1 MLLHFEGWDIDLKL
15 SNKKFPLSVYI
26 ACSFLVFSIAL
37 ISIMW
42 IFQTVLL
49 DPFYRTVKTHQVE
62 RCAKSVVHNI
72 MEEDLYTMILEIED
86 QNDMSVSVYN
96 TNITPFQPIYTSKRF
111 MNASSMVNM
120 ASIYQ
125 YYKAAVNN
133 GGETALRSKNGRLIQ
148 YENFH
153 KFEPPLD
160 KMSVEVYAYATVLET
175 NGFEYIVLV
184 ESEITPVTS
193 TVETLRF
200 QLILITI
207 IIILV
212 SIFIAVITAH
222 YLSKPI
228 RETNEK
234 AKQLAMQN
242 YDITFKGGNYKELCE
257 LNDTLTYSA
266 KELSKVDNLRKE
278 LIANISHDL
287 RTPLTMITGYSEVM
301 RDLPG
306 ENTPENVQIIID
318 EANRLSSL
326 VNDLLDISKLE
337 SGAVSMQNSVF
348 NLTECIKGIFKRY
361 TALIKQDGYNIV
373 FEHTQDVYI
382 NADELRI
389 SQVMYNLINNA
400 INYCGDDKT
409 VIVKQTVLNTRVC
422 IAVIDH
428 GVGIDETKLEYI
440 WDRYYKVDKE
450 HKRSVIGT
458 GLGLSI
464 VKNILLKYNAEFGV
478 KSKENVGS
486 DFWFIL
492 PLACDSDENSI

>member
-1 MLLHFEGWDIDLKL
+1 MKL
-15 SNKKFPLSVYI
+15 NNKKFPLSVYI
-26 ACSFLVFSIAL
+26 ACSFLVFSILL

-72 MEEDLYTMILEIED
+72 KEEDLKTMILEIED
-86 QNDMSVSVYN
+86 QNDMSVSVYDT
-96 TNITPFQPIYTSKRF
+96 TNELFFPVYTPQRF
-111 MNASSMVNM
+111 MSPSSIVNM
-120 ASIYQ
+120 SSIYQ
-125 YYKAAVNN
+125 YYRTAVEN
-133 GGETALRSKNGRLIQ
+133 GGEATLKSKNGRLMQ
-148 YENFH
+148 DDYFH
-153 KFEPPLD
+153 GFEPPLD
-160 KMSVEVYAYATVLET
+160 KKTVEVYAFVTVFET
-175 NGFEYIVLV
+175 NGNQYMVLV

-207 IIILV
+207 IIVLV
-212 SIFIAVITAH
+212 SIFIAVMTAH

-337 SGAVSMQNSVF
+337 SGAISMKNCKF
-348 NLTECIKGIFKRY
+348 NLTECIKSIFNRY
-361 TALIKQDGYNIV
+361 TTLIRQDGYNII

-382 NADELRI
+382 YADELRI

-400 INYCGDDKT
+400 INYCGDYKT
-409 VIVKQTVLNTRVC
+409 VIVRQTISSNNVC
-422 IAVIDH
+422 IEVIDH
-428 GVGIDETKLEYI
+428 GVGIEQSKLEYI

-478 KSKENVGS
+478 KSKEGEGS

-492 PLACDSDENSI
+492 PLADDSNDSSI

>member
-1 MLLHFEGWDIDLKL
+1 MCLAVLIVWYSITRR
-15 SNKKFPLSVYI
+15 
-26 ACSFLVFSIAL
+26 ASF
-37 ISIMW
+37 
-42 IFQTVLL
+42 
-49 DPFYRTVKTHQVE
+49 VK
-62 RCAKSVVHNI
+62 RW
-72 MEEDLYTMILEIED
+72 
-86 QNDMSVSVYN
+86 
-96 TNITPFQPIYTSKRF
+96 
-111 MNASSMVNM
+111 

-160 KMSVEVYAYATVLET
+160 KMSVEVYAYATVFET

-301 RDLPG
+301 RDLPK

-348 NLTECIKGIFKRY
+348 NLTECINRPGRLF
-361 TALIKQDGYNIV
+361 
-373 FEHTQDVYI
+373 
-382 NADELRI
+382 
-389 SQVMYNLINNA
+389 
-400 INYCGDDKT
+400 
-409 VIVKQTVLNTRVC
+409 
-422 IAVIDH
+422 
-428 GVGIDETKLEYI
+428 
-440 WDRYYKVDKE
+440 
-450 HKRSVIGT
+450 
-458 GLGLSI
+458 
-464 VKNILLKYNAEFGV
+464 
-478 KSKENVGS
+478 
-486 DFWFIL
+486 
-492 PLACDSDENSI
+492 

>member
-1 MLLHFEGWDIDLKL
+1 MKL

-26 ACSFLVFSIAL
+26 ACSFLVFSIIL
-37 ISIMW
+37 VSIMW

-72 MEEDLYTMILEIED
+72 MEEDLKTMIVEIED

-96 TNITPFQPIYTSKRF
+96 TSDEFFFPVYTPKRF
-111 MNASSMVNM
+111 MSPSSIVNM
-120 ASIYQ
+120 SSIYQ
-125 YYKAAVNN
+125 YYRTAVEN
-133 GGETALRSKNGRLIQ
+133 GGEATLKSNNGRLMQ
-148 YENFH
+148 YDNFH
-153 KFEPPLD
+153 GIEPPLD
-160 KMSVEVYAYATVLET
+160 KKTVEVYAFATVFET
-175 NGFEYIVLV
+175 NGSQYMVLV

-200 QLILITI
+200 QLVLITI
-207 IIILV
+207 IIVLI
-212 SIFIAVITAH
+212 SIFIAVVTAH

-337 SGAVSMQNSVF
+337 SGAVSMQNTVF
-348 NLTECIKGIFKRY
+348 NLTECIKSIFNRY
-361 TALIKQDGYNIV
+361 TTLIKQDGYNII
-373 FEHTQDVYI
+373 FDHTQDVYI
-382 NADELRI
+382 YADPLRI

-400 INYCGDDKT
+400 INYCGEDKT
-409 VIVKQTVLNTRVC
+409 VIVKQSVFDQKVR
-422 IAVIDH
+422 IEVIDH
-428 GVGIDETKLEYI
+428 GVGIEESKLEYI

-478 KSKENVGS
+478 NSKENEGS
-486 DFWFIL
+486 NFFFIL
-492 PLACDSDENSI
+492 PVENNPTDNSI

>member
-1 MLLHFEGWDIDLKL
+1 
-15 SNKKFPLSVYI
+15 
-26 ACSFLVFSIAL
+26 
-37 ISIMW
+37 MW

-72 MEEDLYTMILEIED
+72 KEEDLKTMILEIED
-86 QNDMSVSVYN
+86 QNDMNVSVYD
-96 TNITPFQPIYTSKRF
+96 TTGEFFIPVYTPKRF

-120 ASIYQ
+120 ASIYH
-125 YYKAAVNN
+125 YYRTAVEN
-133 GGETALRSKNGRLIQ
+133 GGEATLKSTNGRLMLDD
-148 YENFH
+148 YFH
-153 KFEPPLD
+153 GFEPPLD
-160 KMSVEVYAYATVLET
+160 KKSVEVYAFATV
-175 NGFEYIVLV
+175 FESNDSQYMVLV

-207 IIILV
+207 IIVLI

-337 SGAVSMQNSVF
+337 SGAVSMQNRVF
-348 NLTECIKGIFKRY
+348 NLTECIKSIFNRY
-361 TALIKQDGYNIV
+361 TALIKQDGYNII

-382 NADELRI
+382 YADELRI

-409 VIVKQTVLNTRVC
+409 VIVKQTVVDNRVC
-422 IAVIDH
+422 IEVIDH
-428 GVGIDETKLEYI
+428 GVGIEESKLEYI

-478 KSKENVGS
+478 KSKENEGS

-492 PLACDSDENSI
+492 PLEENPSDNVI